1 MAKSDKGRALN
12 VSIVGYFRSRDL
24 ILNQKKEAALQFYK
38 GLSIYYEIRD
48 WGIADIVTTA
58 TTGGGPLLLAVAISR
73 GIFKGA
79 CFWYHDDS
87 FYVRRGS
94 IISQIPT
101 G

>member
-24 ILNQKKEAALQFYK
+24 ILSQKKEAALQFYK

-58 TTGGGPLLLAVAISR
+58 TTGGAPLLLAVQFR
-73 GIFKGA
+73 EGLLKGPV
-79 CFWYHDDS
+79 FGTIL
-87 FYVRRGS
+87 RGS
-94 IISQIPT
+94 FLARQE
-101 G
+101 GLH

>member
-48 WGIADIVTTA
+48 WGIADIV
-58 TTGGGPLLLAVAISR
+58 
-73 GIFKGA
+73 
-79 CFWYHDDS
+79 
-87 FYVRRGS
+87 
-94 IISQIPT
+94 
-101 G
+101 